1 MYSSMKIAC
10 LLLAFAVCV
19 CQGQGDDGGNLCR
32 NFTNQNIL
40 DILEELRDRMGVP
53 LPRFNIPIL
62 EPLAVENIS
71 LSNFTFLEGLD
82 IQMYNLSF
90 AGFSRFQTFG
100 LDLNVIG
107 FFLDLQLVI
116 PELEITGFHVSN
128 GTLFGLIPVIG
139 EGTMNLTIHNVTFD
153 VSGQL
158 NHTGIEWYSTQLSL
172 NLTIANITGDG
183 FNNLTDPFFNDVLRL
198 SGPEILELT
207 WPSIAPAVEEVV
219 AEAAATFMN
228 YFSLVELMGMLHGE
242 GMDWSDGSTTTPAPS
257 TTPPIST
264 TTTAIRSLPPLINYI
279 MEKKAAK

>member
-19 CQGQGDDGGNLCR
+19 CQGQGDDGNLCR

-158 NHTGIEWYSTQLSL
+158 NHTGIEWCSTQLSL

-198 SGPEILELT
+198 SGPENFRT
-207 WPSIAPAVEEVV
+207 Y
-219 AEAAATFMN
+219 M
-228 YFSLVELMGMLHGE
+228 
-242 GMDWSDGSTTTPAPS
+242 
-257 TTPPIST
+257 
-264 TTTAIRSLPPLINYI
+264 AINCTCCRRSCC
-279 MEKKAAK
+279 